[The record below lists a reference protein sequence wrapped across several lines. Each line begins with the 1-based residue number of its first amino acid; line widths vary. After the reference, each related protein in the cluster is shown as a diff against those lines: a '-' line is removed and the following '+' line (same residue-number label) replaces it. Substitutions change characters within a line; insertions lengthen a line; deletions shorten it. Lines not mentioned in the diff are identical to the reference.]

1 MNEIRCIDSDI
12 FSSDKI
18 CKGIKSFFNGKRP
31 VIACV
36 GTDATIGDALGPICG
51 TMLKDAKLETF
62 IYGTLDNP
70 LTAKEIFAAKK
81 YFSLVHPFS
90 PLLVVDAAVG
100 RAEDVG
106 TIKVIDGG
114 IRPGLGADKDL
125 PEMGNVSIIG
135 IVNEKSVANYSFLN
149 LTRLSP
155 VYDMAKVVAR
165 GIIDYLSA
173 V

>member
-1 MNEIRCIDSDI
+1 MNEIRCFNSDV

-18 CKGIKSFFNGKRP
+18 CRGMKAFFNGKRP

-36 GTDATIGDALGPICG
+36 GTDATIGDSLGPICG
-51 TMLKDAKLETF
+51 TMLKEAKTETF

-70 LTAKEIFAAKK
+70 LTAKEISAAKE
-81 YFSLVHPFS
+81 YFSIVHPFS

-100 RAEDVG
+100 KSEDVG
-106 TIKVIDGG
+106 TIKIIDGG

-135 IVNEKSVANYSFLN
+135 IVNEKSIANYSFLN
-149 LTRLSP
+149 LTRLNP
-155 VYDMAKVVAR
+155 VYQMAKIVSR
-165 GIIDYLSA
+165 GIIDYLTA